1 MGRKEKEGSNRCDCL
16 LQTIESYRDRGKSDR
31 ERVIEGET
39 KMGEGR
45 KIKERR
51 RQRRD
56 RKAEKRGIKE
66 RKGK

>member
-1 MGRKEKEGSNRCDCL
+1 M
-16 LQTIESYRDRGKSDR
+16 
-31 ERVIEGET
+31 IEGET